1 MADVILVERALS
13 VAIVTM
19 NLPEKR
25 NALSLE
31 MRETLLAVLEE
42 LEADRDCRAIVL
54 TGAAGTFSSGGDISA
69 MPGAN
74 ALGTKMRL
82 ERAHRVVRLIAGSAK
97 PYIAAVEGFAF
108 GAGLSLA
115 ALCDHVVAARDA
127 KFAAS
132 FNRIGLIPDLGLMW
146 SLPGRVGSGKAKE
159 MMLLGETIQ
168 APEAERIGLVDRLT
182 EPGEALAEACRRAE
196 KFAAVAPVATAFTK
210 SALTQ
215 GPVDLETVL
224 KQEMIGQALLLG
236 TDDHAEAKTAFFAKR
251 PVSFKGT

>member
-1 MADVILVERALS
+1 MSDVILVERAPP

-19 NLPEKR
+19 NLPAKR

-31 MRETLLAVLEE
+31 MRERL
-42 LEADRDCRAIVL
+42 LEALEALEGERDCRAIVL

-69 MPGAN
+69 MPGADP
-74 ALGTKMRL
+74 LGTKMRL
-82 ERAHRVVRLIAGSAK
+82 ERAHRIVRLIAGSAK

-115 ALCDHVVAARDA
+115 ALCDHVVAAKDA

-146 SLPGRVGSGKAKE
+146 SLPGRVGAGRAKE
-159 MMLLGETIQ
+159 IMLLGETIP
-168 APEAERIGLVDRLT
+168 APEAERIGLVDRLA
-182 EPGEALAEACRRAE
+182 EPGQALGEARRRAE

-210 SALTQ
+210 SALAQ
-215 GPVDLETVL
+215 SPADLETIL
-224 KQEMIGQALLLG
+224 KLEMTGQAILLG
-236 TDDHAEAKTAFFAKR
+236 TDDHAEAKAAFFAKR
-251 PVSFKGT
+251 PVVFGGT